1 MSAAPLRLSVAL
13 GFGAVAAVAV
23 IVGLAT
29 VGGPG
34 AARLERYDER
44 RVRDVAELANAIER
58 HRIFT
63 GSLPESLDDVR
74 AARSAPPG
82 PPPTRDP
89 DTGAPY
95 DYEVLGDKRFRVCT
109 RLSAP
114 DAQPTMPG
122 PIRMAESRRIAN
134 IVPDPAGER
143 LCWESAEPPPG

>member
-23 IVGLAT
+23 IAGLAT

-63 GSLPESLDDVR
+63 GSLPESLDAVR
-74 AARSAPPG
+74 ADPSV

-89 DTGAPY
+89 ETGAPY
-95 DYEVLGDKRFRVCT
+95 DYEVLGEKRFRVCT

-114 DAQPTMPG
+114 DVQPPMLG
-122 PIRMAESRRIAN
+122 PIRMAESRRVAN
-134 IVPDPAGER
+134 IVPDPSGR
-143 LCWESAEPPPG
+143 LCWESAEPPR